1 MPAKTM
7 ISKFAKVRQCSY
19 RVAKQLL
26 TGLPLELIHT
36 LSPQAFVQSHP
47 WWVRLYAVIAEP
59 RPRSNPWR
67 ARSEQRRRTAS
78 THRARD
84 QSKCAGEPS
93 ARTRRLLHDRHG
105 GGATKSSVELAAWL
119 HAFTGPVTGDKRPR
133 ASDAPVTDGQGPA
146 RRVRHA
152 ALHAAPAPPNQ

>member
-1 MPAKTM
+1 MVGA
-7 ISKFAKVRQCSY
+7 IVRCD
-19 RVAKQLL
+19 RGAAA
-26 TGLPLELIHT
+26 PLK
-36 LSPQAFVQSHP
+36 PMA
-47 WWVRLYAVIAEP
+47 
-59 RPRSNPWR
+59 R
-67 ARSEQRRRTAS
+67 AQGSEQRRRTAS

-133 ASDAPVTDGQGPA
+133 ASDAPVTDGQGSA